1 MANELASGK
10 DGSFTMTGAGTG
22 VTVTKFEYG
31 DTPNMIEFMTFGSD
45 APKNEA
51 IHDNWLVTFEG
62 FLTDGGTP
70 PAAGELITD
79 LELELDGTSGHS
91 CSAAV
96 ISSVTKTAEAGGHIA
111 ISGEIKPNG
120 VAMAAYGT
128 VA

>member
-1 MANELASGK
+1 MANVLASGK

-96 ISSVTKTAEAGGHIA
+96 ISSVTKTAEAAGDIA

-120 VAMAAYGT
+120 VAMTAYGT
-128 VA
+128 VS